1 MSPSP
6 WWLSAGGGPLE
17 ELVWSLGEN
26 SHRCRGKTEPVMRT
40 RNPGSPGAQVSEKG
54 SDVPGAPTLPRDYR
68 SPHHVKRPSSV
79 QTAGEALLECVPSS
93 RTKQVEEQ
101 GLVEHGF

>member
-6 WWLSAGGGPLE
+6 RWPSAGGGPLE
-17 ELVWSLGEN
+17 ELMWSLGEN

-54 SDVPGAPTLPRDYR
+54 SGVPGAPAPPVRNGAPSRD
-68 SPHHVKRPSSV
+68 
-79 QTAGEALLECVPSS
+79 QALVSADS
-93 RTKQVEEQ
+93 
-101 GLVEHGF
+101 